1 MAGGEGGRE
10 GGGDCCGAVGVGFP
24 SPPCRNGLAIM
35 GKLKP
40 GIQPSTSLLVCKR
53 ACCLR
58 WRVESPVCH
67 IHDVFPRDTQ
77 HTAPWQH
84 DIYIYTCTVANILPS
99 PSLRPASSL
108 APSAPLLSHVSVFP
122 FRRSRSPRLLSRT
135 GLGTVKR
142 RSGACPTSPL
152 RRDTLNTSTA
162 HRAGLRT
169 LPSLSTLDNS
179 KLIPPNWL
187 AGVDPP
193 RGSYARDYTR
203 VFLESWITLIRY
215 TRLEYQP
222 PGDTWE
228 DTALRIFCPFR
239 FGK

>member
-84 DIYIYTCTVANILPS
+84 DIYIYTRVPS
-99 PSLRPASSL
+99 PTSFH
-108 APSAPLLSHVSVFP
+108 PLLSAQPVLLLPPLP
-122 FRRSRSPRLLSRT
+122 F
-135 GLGTVKR
+135 
-142 RSGACPTSPL
+142 CPTSLYSPSAVVVVL
-152 RRDTLNTSTA
+152 VSSAELVWGRWRGGVGPAYVSIA
-162 HRAGLRT
+162 SRYVEYVYRA
-169 LPSLSTLDNS
+169 
-179 KLIPPNWL
+179 
-187 AGVDPP
+187 
-193 RGSYARDYTR
+193 
-203 VFLESWITLIRY
+203 
-215 TRLEYQP
+215 
-222 PGDTWE
+222 
-228 DTALRIFCPFR
+228 
-239 FGK
+239 

>member
-84 DIYIYTCTVANILPS
+84 DIYIYIHVYRRQHPS
-99 PSLRPASSL
+99 IPFSPPSLFSCSL
-108 APSAPLLSHVSVFP
+108 
-122 FRRSRSPRLLSRT
+122 RSPFVPRL
-135 GLGTVKR
+135 
-142 RSGACPTSPL
+142 CIPL
-152 RRDTLNTSTA
+152 
-162 HRAGLRT
+162 
-169 LPSLSTLDNS
+169 
-179 KLIPPNWL
+179 PP
-187 AGVDPP
+187 
-193 RGSYARDYTR
+193 
-203 VFLESWITLIRY
+203 
-215 TRLEYQP
+215 
-222 PGDTWE
+222 
-228 DTALRIFCPFR
+228 
-239 FGK
+239 